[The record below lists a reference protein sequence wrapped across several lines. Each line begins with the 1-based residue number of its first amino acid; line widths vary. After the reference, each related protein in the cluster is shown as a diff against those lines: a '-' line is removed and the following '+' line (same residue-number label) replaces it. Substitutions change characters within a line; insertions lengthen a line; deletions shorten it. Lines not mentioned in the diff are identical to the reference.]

1 MKLPNFLIVKKINDT
16 YNVKH
21 LFYKF
26 KDVTY
31 KSLNMAID
39 LCRLRTNNTLSND
52 KMKFIKIPFVNTWFA
67 F

>member
-52 KMKFIKIPFVNTWFA
+52 NMKFIKIPFVNTWFA